1 MIVVAWE
8 VECRESEEGEVPSL
22 SSSSWR

>member
-22 SSSSWR
+22 CSS